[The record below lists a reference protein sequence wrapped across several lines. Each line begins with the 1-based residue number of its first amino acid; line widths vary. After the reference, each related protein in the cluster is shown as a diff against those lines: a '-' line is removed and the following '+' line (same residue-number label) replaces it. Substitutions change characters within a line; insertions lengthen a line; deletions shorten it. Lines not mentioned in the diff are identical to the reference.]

1 MSPKDVIDKYYELAN
16 AGDWDAWCRLFS
28 EDMVM
33 DEQLAG
39 HIEGLAALR
48 PLMKGMKRA
57 YSKFQNIPKHMI
69 VSADGREA
77 AVVSHISAAN
87 AAGDPIEADVMNYFR
102 IQNGKIHYMA
112 NFHDSKPFKPFLEQ
126 KLD

>member
-1 MSPKDVIDKYYELAN
+1 MSTRQVIDAYYETAN
-16 AGDWDAWCRLFS
+16 AGDWDAWCDLFTD
-28 EDMVM
+28 DMVM

-39 HIEGLAALR
+39 HIEGLTTLR
-48 PLMKGMKRA
+48 QMMAGMPRA
-57 YSKFQNIPKHMI
+57 YARFGNQPRHIL
-69 VSADGREA
+69 AAGDEA

-102 IQNGKIHYMA
+102 LRDGKIAYMA
-112 NFHDSKPFKPFLEQ
+112 NFHDSVPFRPFLEQ